1 VDDLELEWITEGI
14 VLVEEVVRVITGILP
29 EDELGRLILVMHEDE
44 QGIIRDREVGVAD
57 LELGADVILDPAVLV
72 TELET
77 EGRFFTGVD
86 GRVLDG
92 QVLTGVEDR
101 VGRGRE
107 DGTDSFDTVSV
118 DVRLLGV
125 VGLELTEEMLPLRSN
140 DLLLLDTT
148 VDLIE
153 ERDTELLRVGLVAN
167 VGSPFSDSEVESCN
181 KHDMQYYSY
190 V

>member
-1 VDDLELEWITEGI
+1 VDDLELEWLTEGI

-86 GRVLDG
+86 G

-107 DGTDSFDTVSV
+107 DGTDSFDTLSV